1 MEAWCIDESDG
12 ELSISS
18 KGSRADGFGLS
29 IRDAGAWTD
38 EYTMAGVRKV
48 LKMGEEVGVEWR
60 GNDVEPVQEVRKI
73 FEEDQSYW
81 MKRARSSSVD
91 SEGSSDDSE

>member
-1 MEAWCIDESDG
+1 M
-12 ELSISS
+12 
-18 KGSRADGFGLS
+18 
-29 IRDAGAWTD
+29 RDAGAWFD
-38 EYTMAGVRKV
+38 ECTMAGVRKV
-48 LKMGEEVGVEWR
+48 MKLGEEVGIDLR
-60 GNDVEPVQEVRKI
+60 GNDVETVEEVRKI